1 MFNFFG
7 FGENI
12 GIDLGTATVLVYIK
26 DRGIVI
32 REPSVVAID
41 KDTNT
46 ILAVGEDARRM
57 LGRTPGN
64 IVAIRPLREGVISDY
79 DMTERMLK
87 YFIEKATGKRSFVK
101 PAIAV
106 CVPSSVTEVEKRAVE
121 DATRQAGARQVYII
135 EEPIA
140 AAIGSGIDISRA
152 CGSMV
157 VDIGGGT
164 TDIAVISLG
173 GTVVSTSIKIAGD
186 NFDDAIVKYMR
197 KKHNILIGERTAEAL
212 KINIGTAYE
221 RTMSASMEVR
231 GRNLITGLPKNITVT
246 SEEMHE
252 ALYEQ
257 VNAVVD
263 AVHSVLEKT
272 PPELAADIADR
283 GIVMTGGGSLLYG
296 LDKLI
301 KVKTGITAMVAE
313 DSVSCV
319 AIGTGEYIDYLTGG
333 SKGAKKRRRRRKKSS
348 SARRSNRGERQDKT
362 ERLITNGNDKAE
374 EVYIDREYS
383 TDYKSGYTGEYD
395 DK

>member
-1 MFNFFG
+1 MFNFMS

-26 DRGIVI
+26 GQGIVI

-46 ILAVGEDARRM
+46 ILAVGEEARRM

-64 IVAIRPLREGVISDY
+64 IVAIRPLREGVISNY
-79 DMTERMLK
+79 EVTEKMLQ
-87 YFIEKATGKRSFVK
+87 YFIEKAMGKRSFVK
-101 PAIAV
+101 PTIAV

-121 DATRQAGARQVYII
+121 DANRQAGARRVHII

-173 GTVVSTSIKIAGD
+173 GTVVSYSLKIAGD
-186 NFDDAIVKYMR
+186 NFDDAIIRYIR
-197 KKHNILIGERTAEAL
+197 KKHNVLIGERTAEDL
-212 KINIGTAYE
+212 KIKIGTAFE
-221 RTMSASMEVR
+221 RTIPVSMDVR
-231 GRNLITGLPKNITVT
+231 GRNLITGLPKNFTVT
-246 SEEMHE
+246 SDEMLE
-252 ALYEQ
+252 ALQES
-257 VNAVVD
+257 VAAIAE
-263 AVHSVLEKT
+263 AVHGVLEKT
-272 PPELAADIADR
+272 PPELAADIYER

-301 KVKTGITAMVAE
+301 QSRTGIHAMVAE
-313 DSVSCV
+313 DAVSCV
-319 AIGTGEYIDYLTGG
+319 AIGTGRYIEFISEGG
-333 SKGAKKRRRRRKKSS
+333 DEEQKEKHGFDIGGLFRKK
-348 SARRSNRGERQDKT
+348 T
-362 ERLITNGNDKAE
+362 E
-374 EVYIDREYS
+374 S
-383 TDYKSGYTGEYD
+383 
-395 DK
+395 